1 MARGTTYTCTYTAA
15 RGSPPML
22 QLPHLHYL
30 STPVDLQPKHADST
44 PQRSHMQAPAHMQ
57 HCSLI
62 ALAGT
67 RKSHEAQQRTHSTRS
82 GKPKPQIR
90 RQAIGAQAHAN
101 RRHTTRVERTC
112 TYMHMPMQRPGRQD
126 IKSGTFDVRSFAHT
140 PQRWSLPKGATSAAR
155 LPRALP
161 THLPRGPLHGN
172 RRTTLNTHPQAR
184 DPSLTCPSPRGN
196 QHPYGSLGGCL
207 RAGPPVASRARTF

>member
-67 RKSHEAQQRTHSTRS
+67 RKSHEAQQRTHSTRN

-126 IKSGTFDVRSFAHT
+126 IKSGTFDVLKIVHT
-140 PQRWSLPKGATSAAR
+140 PQRSRKG
-155 LPRALP
+155 P
-161 THLPRGPLHGN
+161 
-172 RRTTLNTHPQAR
+172 PQ
-184 DPSLTCPSPRGN
+184 PP
-196 QHPYGSLGGCL
+196 GSLARCQPTYP
-207 RAGPPVASRARTF
+207 AAHSTATAEPPSTPIPKPGTPP